1 MTPLNYWREGGRIV
15 RKKENSN
22 NNNVNDVFCPKGKDA
37 PPHTPALGDGL
48 QSLLK

>member
-1 MTPLNYWREGGRIV
+1 MTPLNYWREGGRMV

-22 NNNVNDVFCPKGKDA
+22 NNNNDVFCPKGKDA
-37 PPHTPALGDGL
+37 PPALGDGL

>member
-1 MTPLNYWREGGRIV
+1 MIPLNYRREGGRTV

-22 NNNVNDVFCPKGKDA
+22 NNNVNDVFCPEGKDA
-37 PPHTPALGDGL
+37 PIALGDGL

>member
-1 MTPLNYWREGGRIV
+1 MIPLNYRREGGRTV

-37 PPHTPALGDGL
+37 PTALGDGL

>member
-1 MTPLNYWREGGRIV
+1 MTPLNYWREGGRMV

-22 NNNVNDVFCPKGKDA
+22 NNNDVFCPKGKDA
-37 PPHTPALGDGL
+37 PPALGDGL